1 MSKIDKAI
9 DAACRAFNGPSWND
23 FIEREKQND
32 RQQMRAALLVALAE
46 LREPGDEALSA
57 GIHAADISAKTAA
70 TIFEA
75 MIDTLR
81 REMEGRDE

>member
-1 MSKIDKAI
+1 MTDRIDRAI

-23 FIEREKQND
+23 FTEREKQND
-32 RQQMRAALLVALAE
+32 RQQMRAALL
-46 LREPGDEALSA
+46 
-57 GIHAADISAKTAA
+57 AAQAA
-70 TIFEA
+70 TIFQA